1 MDTRIFSIVTGL
13 LILLAGVFLT
23 RQFRL
28 NADSLQ
34 PITASQDDIEP
45 VQLLEPL
52 EFRDRTSEQRKFAFN
67 KGDYVE
73 LHGILMSGSEISSRL
88 TIHVRLP
95 ERAVFMFQWT
105 PYTRTLPGEILFGGT
120 IKDYMYVQG
129 KFAVILEEGEIID
142 YRPFSAQE
150 LDQAFQN
157 GDMK

>member
-1 MDTRIFSIVTGL
+1 
-13 LILLAGVFLT
+13 
-23 RQFRL
+23 
-28 NADSLQ
+28 
-34 PITASQDDIEP
+34 
-45 VQLLEPL
+45 
-52 EFRDRTSEQRKFAFN
+52 
-67 KGDYVE
+67 
-73 LHGILMSGSEISSRL
+73 
-88 TIHVRLP
+88 
-95 ERAVFMFQWT
+95 MFQWT